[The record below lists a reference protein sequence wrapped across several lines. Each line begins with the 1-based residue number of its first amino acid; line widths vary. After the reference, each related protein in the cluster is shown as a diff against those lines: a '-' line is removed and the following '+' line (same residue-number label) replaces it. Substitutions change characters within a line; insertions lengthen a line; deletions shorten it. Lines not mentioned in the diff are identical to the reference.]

1 MEFRSK
7 RTRNLEPKFSLENS
21 NYPHRLQLYSRPPPN
36 GDEISLEEFERF
48 AVERLKCKLDNSF
61 SKSAS

>member
-1 MEFRSK
+1 MEFRPR
-7 RTRNLEPKFSLENS
+7 RTRSLVSKYSLENS

-48 AVERLKCKLDNSF
+48 AVERLKCKF
-61 SKSAS
+61 R